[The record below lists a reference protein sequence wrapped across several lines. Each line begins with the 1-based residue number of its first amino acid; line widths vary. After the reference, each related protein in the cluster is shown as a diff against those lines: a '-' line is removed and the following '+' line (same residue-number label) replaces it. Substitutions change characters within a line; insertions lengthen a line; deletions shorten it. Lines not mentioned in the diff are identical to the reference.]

1 MAAPDWISPWA
12 DRGSRGGARVFF
24 NQYGLTRTGMGG
36 CKGPRNGRRQTRYYP
51 PARPAFL
58 SLHYRFPTRYQ
69 VIPFIFLPRVYIR
82 YSSGLEFVL
91 SSQSLTKTT
100 TGLVARTET
109 LIYRPGPG
117 KLSHSGIW
125 QKGGGRLTASLGA
138 HEDWPRQPIVK
149 NEERGSQ
156 RGGHYQNSN
165 PIRGSPLATSNPTA
179 PRCCLPHSSL
189 SPALRWSHRTQSSH
203 IPAGEETISSQMRH
217 SRMACNGCIL
227 VSNPKQ
233 RPGSPR
239 RGILTD
245 TPPQAAAWARP
256 RTGHTGLP

>member
-125 QKGGGRLTASLGA
+125 QKGGGSTYSQLGRPRRLAKTA
-138 HEDWPRQPIVK
+138 HREKRRKRQPARRTLSEFQSYKRI
-149 NEERGSQ
+149 
-156 RGGHYQNSN
+156 
-165 PIRGSPLATSNPTA
+165 SPCNLQPHRAKMLPSTLLALTSA
-179 PRCCLPHSSL
+179 
-189 SPALRWSHRTQSSH
+189 ALVSSH
-203 IPAGEETISSQMRH
+203 TVITY
-217 SRMACNGCIL
+217 
-227 VSNPKQ
+227 
-233 RPGSPR
+233 PGW
-239 RGILTD
+239 RGDNLITNA
-245 TPPQAAAWARP
+245 TFPYGMQWMYPCE
-256 RTGHTGLP
+256 